1 MIVKSFFS
9 KIFELH
15 ERAVK
20 NRRSLFLPSEI
31 LLLISP
37 SCHEAVGRFGHQAVT
52 KLLGGLVT
60 KLSQPGGV
68 GAGGHMGEP
77 VGERLKNKV
86 KKTENVNFHFK

>member
-1 MIVKSFFS
+1 MLKVFS
-9 KIFELH
+9 KVFELH
-15 ERAVK
+15 ERGVK

-52 KLLGGLVT
+52 KLLEGLVT

-77 VGERLKNKV
+77 VGRKV
-86 KKTENVNFHFK
+86 EKQSKKTENMNFHFK